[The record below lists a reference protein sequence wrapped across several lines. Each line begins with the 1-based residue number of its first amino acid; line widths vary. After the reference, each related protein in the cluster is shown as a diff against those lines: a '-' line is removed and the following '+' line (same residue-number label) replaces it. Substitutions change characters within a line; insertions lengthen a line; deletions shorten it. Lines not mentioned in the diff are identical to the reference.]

1 MVTDAAF
8 MEYVAEQLSEAGV
21 VTYRKM
27 FGEYGLYLDGKFFA
41 TVENNRLC
49 LKMTE
54 AGGRLLGNPE
64 IISPHEGAF
73 YFWVKSLDDRVFGR
87 AGACDLCGVV
97 GQKTAEEISLCASSR

>member
-73 YFWVKSLDDRVFGR
+73 YFWVKSLDDRAFLAELAR
-87 AGACDLCGVV
+87 A
-97 GQKTAEEISLCASSR
+97 TCAALPAKKPRKK

>member
-73 YFWVKSLDDRVFGR
+73 YFCVKSLDDRAFLAELAR
-87 AGACDLCGVV
+87 A
-97 GQKTAEEISLCASSR
+97 TCAALSAKKPRKK